1 MPVFWQNWMYGSDKY
16 WENRKTS
23 PLYAR
28 QSTRSLSHCV
38 LEFFSMLTVLDE
50 YFVPNPIVLKYF
62 VPNPIVLKYFP
73 RTEVRYGHLLP
84 SLCGLPCVMFL
95 LPRSTPFSFCS
106 VNVVAISVRELRKQ
120 LTDIPSLITVFINSL
135 YWIKPPFVW

>member
-1 MPVFWQNWMYGSDKY
+1 MYGSDKY

-50 YFVPNPIVLKYF
+50 YF

-135 YWIKPPFVW
+135 YWIMPPFM